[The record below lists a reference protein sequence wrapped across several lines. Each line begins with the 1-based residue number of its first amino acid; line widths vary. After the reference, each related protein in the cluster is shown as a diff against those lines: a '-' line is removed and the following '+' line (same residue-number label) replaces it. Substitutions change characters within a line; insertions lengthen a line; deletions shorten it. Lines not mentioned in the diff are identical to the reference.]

1 MTNEDAIKWLN
12 AEIHRAKYIDTLW
25 LDCVQVEPLMQIR
38 ELLIT
43 QQPHVMTLEEVIT
56 SKFGQTIWLESYFDG
71 ITSLEAFLVDIE
83 CSNKPVLVNG
93 RYEFYNLDA
102 IEIDKAIL
110 STFHETYKVK
120 KYRFWSAKP
129 TDEQREATP
138 WDVGTV
144 TG

>member
-1 MTNEDAIKWLN
+1 MVELETVIKELELIRDYDPMIRVAHDDVFKRYAIDAL
-12 AEIHRAKYIDTLW
+12 A
-25 LDCVQVEPLMQIR
+25 
-38 ELLIT
+38 LLKA

-102 IEIDKAIL
+102 IEIDEAIL
-110 STFHETYKVK
+110 STFHEKYKVK
-120 KYRFWSAKP
+120 KYRFWSDKP
-129 TDEQREATP
+129 TEEQRKAVK
-138 WDVGTV
+138 WDE
-144 TG
+144 